1 MQSTLPDNRN
11 EGTRQ
16 SLIEA
21 GLELFGEYG
30 FKATSTRMLSER
42 SGANISAIP
51 YYFGDKSGLYKTVVE
66 HIVQR
71 AVNYVGPSYEEVR
84 KNLAKGA
91 PTKAY
96 ARMAI
101 KQLVESAARMFV
113 DSDEPKGW
121 VLIIMREQARPTEAF
136 DTFYDGLMKNLHS
149 LMSTLIAV
157 YVGLNP
163 KSDEAKVRA
172 HAILGQVLIF
182 LSSREVILRQLG
194 VKKLTDR
201 HVGLVHKVL
210 GMHVEAVLKVPGLSG
225 RKK

>member
-1 MQSTLPDNRN
+1 MQSTLPVNRD

-66 HIVQR
+66 HIVKC

-84 KNLAKGA
+84 RNLAKGV

-96 ARMAI
+96 ARIAI
-101 KQLVESAARMFV
+101 NKLIESAARMFV

-201 HVGLVHKVL
+201 HIGLIHKVL
-210 GMHVEAVLKVPGLSG
+210 GMHVEAALKAPRLNG